1 MLKVIDKINFNKVKG
16 KSMACV
22 YRFTRDEWRCV
33 SAKGDFVHLRYK
45 AGILALTSAT
55 SEYDLGNIV
64 MLIGSTV
71 DYDDYDTT
79 TNDKLAEEVLCAKLK
94 YPPLNFK
101 EIKDF
106 LEWKV
111 EEENIWDCFLK

>member
-1 MLKVIDKINFNKVKG
+1 
-16 KSMACV
+16 MACV
-22 YRFTRDEWRCV
+22 YRFTKDEWRCV
-33 SAKGDFVHLRYK
+33 STTGYFVHLRYK
-45 AGILALTSAT
+45 AGILAVTSAT
-55 SEYDLGNIV
+55 SEYDLGYIV

-71 DYDDYDTT
+71 DYDDYDTR
-79 TNDKLAEEVLCAKLK
+79 TNDELAEEVLCAKLK

-111 EEENIWDCFLK
+111 EEDYIWDGYI